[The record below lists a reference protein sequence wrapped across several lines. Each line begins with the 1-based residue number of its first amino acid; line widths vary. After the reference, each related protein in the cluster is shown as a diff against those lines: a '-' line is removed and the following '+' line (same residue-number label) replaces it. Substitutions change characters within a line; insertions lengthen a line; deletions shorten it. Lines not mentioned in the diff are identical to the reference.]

1 MALNFTFLIYS
12 ILAMYPLISI
22 NSQGLR
28 SDDCQQSA
36 FNFFKRYKYD
46 IIFIQETHWTD
57 NKQLVIQQNWDGD
70 IIFNHGTVNACGITI
85 LIHARLDFQLQ
96 QIKRDSHGR
105 ILAVKITIDDSVI
118 NLVNVYA
125 PRLDTKRRSFFE
137 QLENFLSCQHDN
149 ILGGDFN
156 SIFDP
161 RLDKLGRNPDARQS
175 ANKILLNIMSHFT
188 LSDVSRERNKSH
200 RNYTWTGRKP
210 P

>member
-57 NKQLVIQQNWDGD
+57 NKQLVIQQNWNGD
-70 IIFNHGTVNACGITI
+70 VIVNHGTVNACGVAI

-96 QIKRDSHGR
+96 QIKGDSH
-105 ILAVKITIDDSVI
+105 AT
-118 NLVNVYA
+118 
-125 PRLDTKRRSFFE
+125 F
-137 QLENFLSCQHDN
+137 
-149 ILGGDFN
+149 
-156 SIFDP
+156 
-161 RLDKLGRNPDARQS
+161 
-175 ANKILLNIMSHFT
+175 
-188 LSDVSRERNKSH
+188 
-200 RNYTWTGRKP
+200 
-210 P
+210 